1 VVDASPKQASAV
13 DVQALPERRLRWLLF
28 LLWCAVVV
36 LGTLRHEFWRDEVR
50 ALSLARGATS
60 LPDLFRLLK
69 DEGHPALWYLLLHAG
84 YVVTSSNWVLP
95 ILSLAAAM
103 GAVAILIFRAP
114 LPLWLKALFVFGRM
128 PLYEC
133 SVVARNY
140 GISILLLFTF
150 AWLYRQPRR
159 RPVWMG
165 VVLACLA
172 NTNIH
177 SLLLA
182 GLLMAFWLWDEL
194 GHRRTPFASRAA
206 GGLYLA
212 TALLA
217 AGAVAAVL
225 TVWPSDQIVSSETTG
240 YNAWNVLG
248 AIGSTLC
255 DPAKQFGSV
264 APRLPGL
271 VAVLINLV
279 FIGSTLG
286 LVRRPALLVLAWA
299 AIFALSVLFAV
310 VYPGCY
316 RHQGLFIV
324 FLLTLTWMAAEVG
337 PVPTRGRVPV
347 LLVRVGFYGCLPIL
361 LVISLASGIYKLTM
375 DVVHDMTGSRAFGA
389 YLDAH
394 AEHQGT
400 ILVAEPDFYIE
411 SMPYYAQNPIY
422 MVRERRFGD
431 TVSFTRQSRLHLGLG
446 EFLHEAWR
454 VHVEEKREVLL
465 ALGHL
470 KDLDPL
476 AEPGVA
482 PQSVSYGF
490 GRTFSWSPEDLRM
503 WKGSTE
509 FVARFSDNV
518 AGDERYAIYKLV
530 APPPG
535 G

>member
-1 VVDASPKQASAV
+1 LPTVDASTGQALVVDAR
-13 DVQALPERRLRWLLF
+13 ALREKRLRWLLF

-50 ALSLARGATS
+50 ALSLARGAKS
-60 LPDLFRLLK
+60 LPDLFALLK

-84 YVVTSSNWVLP
+84 YVVTSSKLVLP
-95 ILSLAAAM
+95 ILSLAVAM
-103 GAVAILIFRAP
+103 AAVALLIFRSP

-165 VVLACLA
+165 VALACLA

-182 GLLMAFWLWDEL
+182 GLLMTYWVWDEFA
-194 GHRRTPFASRAA
+194 HRRTPFVSRAA

-212 TALLA
+212 TVLLA

-225 TVWPSDQIVSSETTG
+225 TVWPSDQIVSSETTR
-240 YNAWNVLG
+240 YNAWNVLS

-286 LVRRPALLVLAWA
+286 LLRRPALLAVAWA

-310 VYPGCY
+310 VYPGGY
-316 RHQGLFIV
+316 RHQGLLLV
-324 FLLTLTWMAAEVG
+324 FLVTLTWMAVDAG
-337 PVPTRGRVPV
+337 PAPPQGRVSLV
-347 LLVRVGFYGCLPIL
+347 LARVGFYGCLPLL
-361 LVISLASGIYKLTM
+361 LVFSLASGIYKLAM
-375 DVVHDMTGSRAFGA
+375 DVVYDMSGNRAFGA

-394 AEHQGT
+394 AEHQGA
-400 ILVAEPDFYIE
+400 ILLAEPDFYIE
-411 SMPYYAQNPIY
+411 SIPYYAQNPIY
-422 MVRERRFGD
+422 IVRERRFGD
-431 TVSFTRQSRLHLGLG
+431 MVRFTRQSKLHLALG
-446 EFLHEAWR
+446 ELLREAWR
-454 VHVEEKREVLL
+454 VHVEQKREVLI
-465 ALGHL
+465 ALDHL

-476 AEPGVA
+476 AEPGDA
-482 PQSVSYGF
+482 PRSVSYGF
-490 GRTFSWSPEDLRM
+490 GRTFSWSPDDLRD

-509 FVARFSDNV
+509 FLARFADDV
-518 AGDERYAIYKLV
+518 TGDERYAIYKLV
-530 APPPG
+530 ARPP
-535 G
+535 